1 MRKRVS
7 IILAA
12 VMAMVLLLS
21 GCAQNT
27 GKKTFT
33 VGFDKEFPPM
43 GFVADDG
50 SYTGFDLDLAKEAA
64 KRMGLELKLQP
75 INWDSKNMELDSG
88 NIDCIW
94 NGFTINGR
102 ENEYEWTKPY
112 MNNNQIVVVLKDSPI
127 KAFADIKDKVV
138 GVQEDSSAL
147 SAIENN
153 ADFKGLPKELVKT
166 DSNMKALMELEAGSV
181 DAVVMDECVARYN
194 IEKKGKGF
202 TVHDEVVG
210 AEEFGVGFKKGNTAL
225 RDQVEKTLLAMA
237 KDGANAK
244 ISTDWF
250 GKDITTI
257 GK

>member
-1 MRKRVS
+1 
-7 IILAA
+7 
-12 VMAMVLLLS
+12 MAMVLLFS
-21 GCAQNT
+21 GCAQNA

-64 KRMGLELKLQP
+64 KRMGMELKLQP

-127 KAFADIKDKVV
+127 KTFTDIKDKVV

-153 ADFKGLPKELVKT
+153 ANFKSLPKQLVKT
-166 DSNMKALMELEAGSV
+166 DSNLKALLELEAGSV
-181 DAVVMDECVARYN
+181 DAVVMDECVARYT
-194 IEKKGKGF
+194 IEKKGAAYK
-202 TVHDEVVG
+202 VLDEVVG